1 MIYNPK
7 PFERLLSRYL
17 LRQSA
22 EIDRLIDDYL
32 RQAVLQAVRSN
43 PSPSGDF
50 RFRDFPALSRA
61 VDDILR
67 RMSERVTDTIQVGS
81 EWAWDLADMKNDDM
95 VASILKVIGASR
107 VPAEALRRWGQKNL
121 PALAAFQQRKIGGM
135 NLSDK
140 VWAYS
145 RGVKGDLE
153 LALDLGI
160 GEGKSADSL
169 SRAVRGFLREPD
181 RLYRRVRDD
190 KGILRLSRA
199 ASNYHPGQGVYRSS
213 YKNAHRLAATETNM
227 AYRTADHERVSRLD
241 FVLGIEIHLSN
252 NHTRLNA
259 KGVPEPFFDICD
271 ELQGRYPKDFIF
283 KGWHPLCYDDQS
295 EVYTSGGWKR
305 FAEVSEDDL
314 ILTLNTSTLDL
325 EYSGYQMRFRSWYEG
340 DLIHFHNRS
349 YSQLVTLD
357 HEVLCLEKNSREPVF
372 KRVPARICGKTQP
385 VYRSSRWNGKYI
397 DSIQIGSLSVDFGS
411 FCEFMGYWLSDG
423 SLGHRWEVGIA
434 QQDAHREAIS
444 DCVSALGMRPRY
456 NGGKVEFNSKD
467 WYEYLE
473 RFGKCADKFVP
484 DEIKEATPGQIRVFL
499 DAFISCDGH
508 IKPPK
513 PFVGSHGSVCEPKEG
528 ERTYYTTS
536 KRLADDIGELLL
548 KIGRRPSF
556 RLNKTAGR
564 KQRFSNGEYVINH
577 DCWVISECR
586 STTATQYH
594 KDTVSY
600 KGWVYDLVLEK
611 NSTMYIR
618 REGKCFWGSN
628 CRCYTTT
635 ILPDKDEFFKYLDA
649 MDENGD
655 SSYRFEDEVTEMPRQ
670 IEDWLRDNEY
680 RVIRAKSLPYWIKDN
695 PEYVSLE
702 GGAEREG

>member
-271 ELQGRYPKDFIF
+271 ELKGRYPKDFIF
-283 KGWHPLCYDDQS
+283 KGWHPL
-295 EVYTSGGWKR
+295 
-305 FAEVSEDDL
+305 
-314 ILTLNTSTLDL
+314 
-325 EYSGYQMRFRSWYEG
+325 
-340 DLIHFHNRS
+340 
-349 YSQLVTLD
+349 
-357 HEVLCLEKNSREPVF
+357 
-372 KRVPARICGKTQP
+372 
-385 VYRSSRWNGKYI
+385 
-397 DSIQIGSLSVDFGS
+397 
-411 FCEFMGYWLSDG
+411 
-423 SLGHRWEVGIA
+423 
-434 QQDAHREAIS
+434 
-444 DCVSALGMRPRY
+444 
-456 NGGKVEFNSKD
+456 
-467 WYEYLE
+467 
-473 RFGKCADKFVP
+473 
-484 DEIKEATPGQIRVFL
+484 
-499 DAFISCDGH
+499 
-508 IKPPK
+508 
-513 PFVGSHGSVCEPKEG
+513 
-528 ERTYYTTS
+528 
-536 KRLADDIGELLL
+536 
-548 KIGRRPSF
+548 
-556 RLNKTAGR
+556 
-564 KQRFSNGEYVINH
+564 
-577 DCWVISECR
+577 
-586 STTATQYH
+586 
-594 KDTVSY
+594 
-600 KGWVYDLVLEK
+600 
-611 NSTMYIR
+611 
-618 REGKCFWGSN
+618 